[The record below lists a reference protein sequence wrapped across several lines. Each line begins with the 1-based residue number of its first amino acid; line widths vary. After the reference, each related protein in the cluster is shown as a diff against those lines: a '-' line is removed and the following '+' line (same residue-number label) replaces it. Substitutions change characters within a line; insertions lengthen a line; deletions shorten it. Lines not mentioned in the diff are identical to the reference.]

1 MTTAINNLIAE
12 ARKLGL
18 TDSDWQCIK
27 DAHGILTEKEIIKAL
42 EKFIEKGSSPYIKIS
57 GKKERFA
64 TFLAFK
70 IKIGSLV

>member
-42 EKFIEKGSSPYIKIS
+42 EKFIEKGSSPYIKI
-57 GKKERFA
+57 
-64 TFLAFK
+64 
-70 IKIGSLV
+70 